1 MSYYHIAKSQKSW
14 RDVLPGRTR
23 ETRQGRGRVGKEDQ
37 TKMRAELI
45 AKLKILLCTPH
56 TFHQI
61 QCAIRPPAYETDLR
75 AALKE
80 MGAVRNG
87 RIYTLKDEQ

>member
-1 MSYYHIAKSQKSW
+1 MSYYLARAQRSW
-14 RDVLPGRTR
+14 RDVLPGNAR
-23 ETRQGRGRVGKEDQ
+23 ETRQGRGRLGKEDQ
-37 TKMRAELI
+37 VKVRAELI
-45 AKLKILLCTPH
+45 AKLKILLRQPH